1 MMKCALKHVLGFVF
15 CTLFLAVKPVFVQA
29 QPLIADLS
37 DHLIAIST
45 DFTGHEVVMFGM
57 RQGEGDIVIVVEGP
71 FGDAIVRRKD
81 RIGGIWVNRES
92 VTLQNVP
99 SFYEIATS
107 RVLSEIASPKELK
120 RHQIGVHHL
129 KYKSKDLKG
138 DELQSFVDS
147 FIRLKQKE
155 QFYPDVAEKVIFL
168 GKRLFRANIDF
179 PSNVPIGLYKVKVY
193 LFENGKI
200 KASQV
205 TPLSISKIG
214 FNAEISLFA
223 KYRSGLYG
231 FIAVLGAI
239 ALGWIAGLIFR
250 RV

>member
-1 MMKCALKHVLGFVF
+1 MQYVFGLIFCAFFLVSKPCFVE
-15 CTLFLAVKPVFVQA
+15 A
-29 QPLIADLS
+29 QPLVADLS

-45 DFTGHEVVMFGM
+45 DFTGHEVVMFGV
-57 RQGEGDIVIVVEGP
+57 REGDGDIVIVVEGP

-81 RIGGIWVNRES
+81 RVGGIWVNRES
-92 VTLQNVP
+92 ITFQNVP

-107 RVLSEIASPKELK
+107 RALSEIASTKELK

-138 DELQSFVDS
+138 DELQPFIDS

-155 QFYPDVAEKVIFL
+155 QFYAGTAEKVIFL

-200 KASQV
+200 KATQV

-214 FNAEISLFA
+214 FNAEVSLFA

-231 FIAVLGAI
+231 FIAVIGAI
-239 ALGWIAGLIFR
+239 SLGWIAGLIFR